1 MPTWQIFH
9 KHPSTRRFRELW
21 LMDTPMCQEGGA
33 RQLHRTEALTQDPLQ
48 PCLRCRFIWL
58 FICIL
63 FHVLSHQTV
72 KSKEVL
78 PWVLCA
84 IIANYEAWGRDS
96 WNPWLIIQLVRSTGT
111 IGIWSGDQSCGIEPL
126 PCRICPNSSLLASSL
141 TWRTP
146 NWCQGVD
153 ESVGVGKK
161 IHPMWYQG
169 AMNIGKRA
177 FPLGRETFPWIH
189 K

>member
-1 MPTWQIFH
+1 
-9 KHPSTRRFRELW
+9 
-21 LMDTPMCQEGGA
+21 MDTPMCQEGGA
-33 RQLHRTEALTQDPLQ
+33 RQLHRTEALTQDPPQ
-48 PCLRCRFIWL
+48 PCLRCHFIWL

-126 PCRICPNSSLLASSL
+126 PCRICPNSSLLVSSL

-146 NWCQGVD
+146 NWCP
-153 ESVGVGKK
+153 ESGWISWCGKK
-161 IHPMWYQG
+161 NPSNVVSGCYEYRKTGFSFRQRDIPMDS
-169 AMNIGKRA
+169 
-177 FPLGRETFPWIH
+177 
-189 K
+189 